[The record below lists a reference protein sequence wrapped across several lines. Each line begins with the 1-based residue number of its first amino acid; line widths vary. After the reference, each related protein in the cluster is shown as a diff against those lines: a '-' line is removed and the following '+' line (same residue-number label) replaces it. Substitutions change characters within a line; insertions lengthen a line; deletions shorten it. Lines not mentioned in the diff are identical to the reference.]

1 MKPEPCNCD
10 LLKRD
15 GKRLFPFSHSSCSVP
30 LPPLQTGLCDFAA
43 SACRGIAAAS
53 ASRSLSFCAPVTALH
68 GLCFH
73 VSVQEL
79 FHASAPV
86 LG

>member
-1 MKPEPCNCD
+1 MVNA
-10 LLKRD
+10 R
-15 GKRLFPFSHSSCSVP
+15 FPFPIALAGMP
-30 LPPLQTGLCDFAA
+30 LPPLQAGLCDFAA
-43 SACRGIAAAS
+43 SACRGIAAVS
-53 ASRSLSFCAPVTALH
+53 ASRPLSFCAPVTALR

-73 VSVQEL
+73 LSVQEL

>member
-1 MKPEPCNCD
+1 MVNA
-10 LLKRD
+10 R
-15 GKRLFPFSHSSCSVP
+15 FPFPIAHAGMP
-30 LPPLQTGLCDFAA
+30 LLPLQAGLCGFAA

-53 ASRSLSFCAPVTALH
+53 ASRSLSFCAPVTALR

-73 VSVQEL
+73 VSIQAL

>member
-1 MKPEPCNCD
+1 MVNA
-10 LLKRD
+10 R
-15 GKRLFPFSHSSCSVP
+15 FPFPIVHAGMP
-30 LPPLQTGLCDFAA
+30 LPPLQAGLYGFAA

-73 VSVQEL
+73 LSVQEL

>member
-1 MKPEPCNCD
+1 MVNA
-10 LLKRD
+10 
-15 GKRLFPFSHSSCSVP
+15 LFPFPIAHAGMP
-30 LPPLQTGLCDFAA
+30 LSPLQAGLCDFPA

-68 GLCFH
+68 GVCFH

-79 FHASAPV
+79 FHAFAPV